1 MSGPLVT
8 ALRAELERTN
18 FAGRTVTLAEGAAAS
33 GAVALITAVLG
44 RRVDALVLAG
54 VGALG
59 LADDLLEPR
68 QRRAGR
74 AVAKGLRGHL
84 GALRAGRLTTGAAK
98 ALGIPV
104 LALLATAAAPGE
116 RSGRRG
122 AAHVAQV
129 LTDAALVAGSANLVN
144 LLDLRPGRALKVV
157 LPAAVA
163 LTVTPLPTAADQEA
177 TGGGRAAGADRGAG
191 RGRSGRALGAAAL
204 IPAAA
209 ALVPDLRE
217 HGMLGDAGANAL
229 GAAVGLAVT
238 RRTTPP
244 VRLGLLA
251 GVAALTLASE
261 RVSFSAVI
269 DRTPPLRA
277 LDRWG
282 RLSLPSAPHVPGP
295 DTASR
300 DAAGT
305 DTAGSDPEQA
315 G

>member
-98 ALGIPV
+98 ALGIPA
-104 LALLATAAAPGE
+104 LALIATAVAPPE
-116 RSGRRG
+116 RAGRTIP
-122 AAHVAQV
+122 AHIALV
-129 LTDAALVAGSANLVN
+129 LTDGALVAGSANLVN

-157 LPAAVA
+157 IPAAAA
-163 LTVTPLPTAADQEA
+163 LTATPLTAAVDQEA
-177 TGGGRAAGADRGAG
+177 TGRGQAAGSHRGAG
-191 RGRSGRALGAAAL
+191 RERSGRALGAAAL
-204 IPAAA
+204 IPATA
-209 ALVPDLRE
+209 ALLPDLAE

-229 GAAVGLAVT
+229 GAAAGLSIT
-238 RRTTPP
+238 RRVSPP
-244 VRLGLLA
+244 VRIALLA

-269 DRTPPLRA
+269 DRTPLLRT

-282 RLSLPSAPHVPGP
+282 RIPLPAEPGSGSLKSTGADPGQV
-295 DTASR
+295 
-300 DAAGT
+300 G
-305 DTAGSDPEQA
+305 
-315 G
+315 

>member
-74 AVAKGLRGHL
+74 PVAKGLRGHL
-84 GALRAGRLTTGAAK
+84 GALRRGRLTTGAAK
-98 ALGIPV
+98 ALGIPA
-104 LALLATAAAPGE
+104 LALIATAAAPPE
-116 RSGRRG
+116 RAGRTTPLHI
-122 AAHVAQV
+122 ALV
-129 LTDAALVAGSANLVN
+129 LTDGALVAGSANLVN

-157 LPAAVA
+157 IPAAAA
-163 LTVTPLPTAADQEA
+163 LTATPLTAAVDQEA
-177 TGGGRAAGADRGAG
+177 TGRGQAVGSHRGAG
-191 RGRSGRALGAAAL
+191 RERSGRALGAAAL
-204 IPAAA
+204 IPATA
-209 ALVPDLRE
+209 ALLPDLAE

-229 GAAVGLAVT
+229 GAAAGLSIT
-238 RRTTPP
+238 RRVSPP
-244 VRLGLLA
+244 VRIALLA

-269 DRTPPLRA
+269 DRTPLLRT

-282 RLSLPSAPHVPGP
+282 RIPLPAEPGSGSLKSTGADPGQV
-295 DTASR
+295 
-300 DAAGT
+300 G
-305 DTAGSDPEQA
+305 
-315 G
+315 